1 MPKVMTQEEFL
12 VKATLKHGQYNYSQA
27 KYSGWD
33 SILTIICPLHGSF
46 EQRAFK
52 HLSGHGCSEC
62 GKDKIKKVLS
72 KSQDK
77 FIEECNIV
85 HNNKYNYSKVIYT
98 KSKNKIIVICPIHG
112 EFSQI
117 ADDHS
122 SGHGCSQCSIDK
134 QALGKTMNFDQFIE
148 KALISAGYKVVSIW
162 QSDFGRISI

>member
-77 FIEECNIV
+77 FV
-85 HNNKYNYSKVIYT
+85 NYLWDK
-98 KSKNKIIVICPIHG
+98 PRG
-112 EFSQI
+112 FLFLRPDLI
-117 ADDHS
+117 ADFDLS
-122 SGHGCSQCSIDK
+122 S
-134 QALGKTMNFDQFIE
+134 AV
-148 KALISAGYKVVSIW
+148 SASPSFCFVSDCIP
-162 QSDFGRISI
+162 